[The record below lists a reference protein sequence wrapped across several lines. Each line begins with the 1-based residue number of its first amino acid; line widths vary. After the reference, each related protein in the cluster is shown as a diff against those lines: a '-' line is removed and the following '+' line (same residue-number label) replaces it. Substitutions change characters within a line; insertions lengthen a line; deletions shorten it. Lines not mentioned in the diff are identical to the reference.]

1 MDKEPVTKPILFI
14 DYDKISD
21 VLLWLEKSKY
31 QLKFTVLLKKKDV
44 NGNPKSFHSEYSY
57 YNSIT
62 DKNNISIKR
71 DYKYFFSFERSNGD
85 MDDNIILRSN
95 DIEILKIQI
104 KDIMYPWF
112 FGTKNVYG
120 IDQNNNLCLKKPVKP
135 FQFVISSI
143 SYISFEPIVY
153 YYENSNDAKQG
164 VRIEIN
170 KPQNSFEISIDTFLQ
185 ITSILL
191 NTDMVNAAMNML
203 NYVKAKPYGI
213 NNYDLTQNNNTKF
226 NKNNYTY
233 GRGFFDK

>member
-1 MDKEPVTKPILFI
+1 MFI

-31 QLKFTVLLKKKDV
+31 QLKFTVGLKKKDN
-44 NGNPKSFHSEYSY
+44 NGNVKSFHSEYSF
-57 YNSIT
+57 YNSVL
-62 DKNNISIKR
+62 DKDSINIKR
-71 DYKYFFSFERSNGD
+71 EYKYFFSIEKLSGD
-85 MDDNIILRSN
+85 LDDNIILKPN
-95 DIEILKIQI
+95 DMEILKIQI

-112 FGTKNVYG
+112 FGAKNVYG

-135 FQFVISSI
+135 FQFIISSI

-170 KPQNSFEISIDTFLQ
+170 KPQNSFEISIDTFLYM
-185 ITSILL
+185 TAILL

-203 NYVKAKPYGI
+203 NYVKTKPYGVNCI
-213 NNYDLTQNNNTKF
+213 ELSQNDKYNKSNYG
-226 NKNNYTY
+226 Y
-233 GRGFFDK
+233 GKGFFDK